1 MEKEFYGDET
11 QNDLMR
17 MIGQSKGEEMN
28 MTDFE
33 AHIKELDAE
42 IESYRNAAQDAE
54 AALNAAEKELNEVL
68 DELPY

>member
-17 MIGQSKGEEMN
+17 MIGQSKGEELN

-33 AHIKELDAE
+33 ARIKELDAE
-42 IESYRNAAQDAE
+42 IESYRSAAQDAE
-54 AALNAAEKELNEVL
+54 AALDSAEKELNEVL